1 VAALLSAVNPN
12 FTYGYTSGAV
22 ITGVQNAYSTRNFEP
37 FKNQLDAAN
46 NAGCP
51 LN

>member
-1 VAALLSAVNPN
+1 MLNAASPDVNYFYTVAE
-12 FTYGYTSGAV
+12 V
-22 ITGVQNAYSTRNFEP
+22 IAGVQNAYATGDFEP
-37 FKNQLDAAN
+37 FKNQLDFAN